1 MVDAAIAPCELPKD
15 LSERFELWAAG
26 IPYELGFWT
35 HWAKTRGGGWPEEF
49 AARMNPDTPLVPWL
63 GDWASKAGL
72 THLRVLDVGAGPV
85 TSIGYV
91 PPPGMTMEVVA
102 TDPLADA
109 YTRIFDALGLVRPVP
124 TSFAP
129 AEELSAFLP
138 SESFDIVHCRNALDH
153 SFDPI
158 RGLEEMLRLVKLG
171 GQVML
176 YHNPNEA
183 ESEGYSGFHQ
193 YNFDVEEERFIIWR
207 GATRWDVQ
215 TELPIRTRIRAR
227 RRGHISVLIEKRK
240 SFPPERNSRFRERF
254 AETSRALMNLM
265 IRRSLG

>member
-1 MVDAAIAPCELPKD
+1 MVDPASGPRELPSD

-26 IPYELGFWT
+26 IPYELRFWT
-35 HWAKTRGGGWPEEF
+35 HWAKTGGGGWPDEF
-49 AARMNPDTPLVPWL
+49 AQRMNPATPLVPWL
-63 GDWASKAGL
+63 SDWAVKAGL
-72 THLRVLDVGAGPV
+72 SHIRVLDVGAGPV
-85 TSIGYV
+85 TSLGYI
-91 PPPGMTMEVVA
+91 PPEGMTMELIA

-109 YTRIFDALGLVRPVP
+109 YQRIFATFGLTPPIV
-124 TSFAP
+124 TQFAP

-138 SESFDIVHCRNALDH
+138 PDSFDIVHCRNALDH

-158 RGLEEMLRLVKLG
+158 RGLTEMLRLVKLG
-171 GQVML
+171 GIVML

-207 GATRWDVQ
+207 GETRWDVQ
-215 TELPIRTRIRAR
+215 KELPIRTRIRAR
-227 RRGHISVLIEKRK
+227 RRGHVSVLIEKRK
-240 SFPPERNSRFRERF
+240 DFPPERNSRFRERF
-254 AETSRALMNLM
+254 AETSRALMNLV